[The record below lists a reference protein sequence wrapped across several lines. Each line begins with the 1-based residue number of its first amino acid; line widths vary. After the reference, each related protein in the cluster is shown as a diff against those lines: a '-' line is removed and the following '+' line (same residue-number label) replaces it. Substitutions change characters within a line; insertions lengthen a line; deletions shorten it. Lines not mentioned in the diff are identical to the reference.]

1 MFKDKFKKK
10 PNQLEEE
17 YKAVLHQLATLS
29 ADSKEYTTAVNNLK
43 TLQEI
48 RRNQANCV
56 DVNKAMA
63 VSGNLLGIAMILN
76 FERVGTIT
84 SKALGFVIKGR
95 I

>member
-10 PNQLEEE
+10 PDKLEWE
-17 YKAVLHQLATLS
+17 YDAVLHQLATLS
-29 ADSKEYTTAVNNLK
+29 ADTEEYTTAVNNLK
-43 TLQEI
+43 TLQEL
-48 RRNQANCV
+48 RRNPAKCV
-56 DVNKAMA
+56 DVNKVLI